1 MCLNCKTGVENG
13 SCMPHVVTMKNHFTI
28 ISFLFCL
35 LWFSAASSDYGRTK
49 WEVHSYSY
57 LAQHFAQSNLLEKA
71 ILHAAILQLCKPLS
85 EHLFLNIYIRAI
97 FGGQVLN
104 MHMEVIC

>member
-1 MCLNCKTGVENG
+1 MYAARCDHEKAL
-13 SCMPHVVTMKNHFTI
+13 HHY
-28 ISFLFCL
+28 SFVFCL
-35 LWFSAASSDYGRTK
+35 FVCFLWFSAASSDYGRTK